1 MTPRRFAPL
10 LALGTVLAS
19 ACAGTTSGT
28 FIDPGQSFLLG
39 GAQQRD
45 FSVQGRNTGP
55 VPVEITVQ
63 REGARVPVTTV
74 QPGESVD
81 AVFGARDMVV
91 FTNRST
97 SRASLSVKLNRGPE
111 ELAMRY
117 EVVAS
122 DSAERRTSHRALR

>member
-1 MTPRRFAPL
+1 MTPRRFTPL

-28 FIDPGQSFLLG
+28 LIDPGQSFLLG
-39 GAQQRD
+39 GGQQRE

-63 REGARVPVTTV
+63 REGTRVPVTTV
-74 QPGESVD
+74 EPGGSVD
-81 AVFGARDMVV
+81 AVFRARDMVV

-97 SRASLSVKLNRGPE
+97 SRASLSVKLNRGPD

-117 EVVAS
+117 EAVAG
-122 DSAERRTSHRALR
+122 DSTASRVRR

>member
-1 MTPRRFAPL
+1 MTLRHFTPL
-10 LALGTVLAS
+10 LVLGTVLAS

-39 GAQQRD
+39 GGQQRE
-45 FSVQGRNTGP
+45 FSVKGRNTGP

-63 REGARVPVTTV
+63 RAGARVPVATV
-74 QPGESVD
+74 PPGGAVD
-81 AVFGARDMVV
+81 AVFRARDMVV

-97 SRASLSVKLNRGPE
+97 SRASLSVQLNRGPE

-117 EVVAS
+117 EAVIG
-122 DSAERRTSHRALR
+122 DSSRF

>member
-1 MTPRRFAPL
+1 MTPRLFTPL

-28 FIDPGQSFLLG
+28 LIDPGQSFLLG
-39 GAQQRD
+39 GGQQRD
-45 FSVQGRNTGP
+45 FSVKGRNTGP

-63 REGARVPVTTV
+63 RQGTRVPVTTV
-74 QPGESVD
+74 QPGDAVD
-81 AVFGARDMVV
+81 AVFRARDMVV

-97 SRASLSVKLNRGPE
+97 SRASLSVQLNRGPD

-117 EVVAS
+117 EAVAR
-122 DSAERRTSHRALR
+122 DSAPESTRR